1 MATLIWQLIQHR
13 LFHIDERETTFRRR
27 GFPSVSPIAQSH
39 LESIGRNFLLGYH
52 AAVDT
57 DMFNSLTNSLDQ
69 VHSEYLGFAY
79 EGAAMG
85 LGLLDALSM
94 IGNRSRWKEFVD
106 GPGQPHKY
114 VVHVGLG
121 WVVARLPW
129 LRSRPE
135 KFISNFDP
143 LLKWLVLDGYG
154 FHEGYFYWKKWG
166 PETGRRPKL
175 SGYAARAFDQ
185 GLGRC
190 LWFVSCADV
199 VRAADLV
206 NRFEPDRQRDLWS
219 GVGLAC
225 AYAGKP
231 TAEEIESLMRS
242 AGSHVLHFRQ
252 GITFGAEARELAGI
266 PIEHT
271 ERTCQV
277 ACGMSAAEAARLTYT
292 AIPPITTDSSIVPAY
307 ETWRSQI
314 RDLLTEEIPSC
325 L

>member
-1 MATLIWQLIQHR
+1 MSKNFWQPLR
-13 LFHIDERETTFRRR
+13 KPLFHINESETTFRRR
-27 GFPSVSPIAQSH
+27 GFPSGSLIAQSH
-39 LESIGRNFLLGYH
+39 LEDIGRNFLLGYH
-52 AAVDT
+52 VAVDAG
-57 DMFNSLTNSLDQ
+57 FSNSLTESLGQ
-69 VHSEYLGFAY
+69 VGSEYQGFAY

-85 LGLLDALSM
+85 LGLLDALS
-94 IGNRSRWKEFVD
+94 IVGKRSRWKEFVD
-106 GPGQPHKY
+106 GPGEPHKY

-135 KFISNFDP
+135 KFISNLDP

-154 FHEGYFYWKKWG
+154 FHEGYFHWKKWG
-166 PETGRRPKL
+166 PETGRRPNF
-175 SGYAARAFDQ
+175 SGYSARAFDQ

-190 LWFVSCADV
+190 LWFVSCSDA
-199 VRAADLV
+199 VRAARLIEQ
-206 NRFEPDRQRDLWS
+206 FEPDRQRDLWS

-231 TAEEIESLMRS
+231 TVEELESLMES

-252 GITFGAEARELAGI
+252 GVTFGAEARELAGV
-266 PIEHT
+266 PTEHT

-277 ACGMSAAEAARLTYT
+277 ACGMSAADAARLTYV
-292 AIPPITTDSSIVPAY
+292 AIPIKDADSVAVPAY

-314 RDLLTEEIPSC
+314 RDLLAEGIPSC

>member
-1 MATLIWQLIQHR
+1 MSSL
-13 LFHIDERETTFRRR
+13 
-27 GFPSVSPIAQSH
+27 
-39 LESIGRNFLLGYH
+39 
-52 AAVDT
+52 
-57 DMFNSLTNSLDQ
+57 LTNSLAQ
-69 VHSEYLGFAY
+69 VDSEYQGFAY

-94 IGNRSRWKEFVD
+94 IGNWSRWKEFVNR
-106 GPGQPHKY
+106 PGRPHQY

-121 WVVARLPW
+121 WIVARLPW

-135 KFISNFDP
+135 KFISNLDP

-154 FHEGYFYWKKWG
+154 FHEGYFHWKKWG
-166 PETGRRPKL
+166 PESGRRPRF
-175 SGYAARAFDQ
+175 SGYSARAFDQ

-206 NRFEPDRQRDLWS
+206 KRFEADRQADLWS

-231 TAEEIESLMRS
+231 TTEEVESLMLS
-242 AGSHVLHFRQ
+242 AGSYVLHFRQ
-252 GITFGAEARELAGI
+252 GITFGAEARQLAGI
-266 PIEHT
+266 PTEHT
-271 ERTCQV
+271 ERACQA
-277 ACGMSAAEAARLTYT
+277 ACGMSAAEAACLTYT
-292 AIPPITTDSSIVPAY
+292 AIPVTTTDSSAVPAY

>member
-1 MATLIWQLIQHR
+1 MSMSFWEVIR
-13 LFHIDERETTFRRR
+13 KPLFHIDERETSFRRR
-27 GFPSVSPIAQSH
+27 GFPSGSPIVQSH
-39 LESIGRNFLLGYH
+39 LEAIGCNFLLGYH
-52 AAVDT
+52 ASVDT
-57 DMFNSLTNSLDQ
+57 GISQSLTNSLAQ
-69 VHSEYLGFAY
+69 VHSEYQGFAY

-106 GPGQPHKY
+106 GSGQPHKY

-121 WVVARLPW
+121 WVIARLPW

-135 KFISNFDP
+135 KFISNLDP

-154 FHEGYFYWKKWG
+154 FHEGYFHWKKWG

-190 LWFVSCADV
+190 LWFVSCADA
-199 VRAADLV
+199 VRAADLIE
-206 NRFEPDRQRDLWS
+206 RFEPNRQRDLWS

-231 TAEEIESLMRS
+231 SAQDVESLMRS
-242 AGSHVLHFRQ
+242 AGSHVVHFRQ

-266 PIEHT
+266 STEHT
-271 ERTCQV
+271 ERICQI
-277 ACGMSAAEAARLTYT
+277 ACGMTASEAARLTYT

-307 ETWRSQI
+307 EIWRSKI
-314 RDLLTEEIPSC
+314 RDLLAEEIPSC

>member
-1 MATLIWQLIQHR
+1 MNLWDLLR
-13 LFHIDERETTFRRR
+13 NPLFHIDERETTFRRR
-27 GFPSVSPIAQSH
+27 GFPSGSPVAQSH
-39 LESIGRNFLLGYH
+39 LEGIGRSFLRGYH
-52 AAVDT
+52 GAVDSGMSKSMT
-57 DMFNSLTNSLDQ
+57 DSLAQ
-69 VHSEYLGFAY
+69 VGSEYQGFAY

-85 LGLLDALSM
+85 LGLLDVLSF
-94 IGNRSRWKEFVD
+94 GKKFRWKEFVD

-154 FHEGYFYWKKWG
+154 FHEGYFHWKKWG
-166 PETGRRPKL
+166 PDTGRRPKFE
-175 SGYAARAFDQ
+175 GYASRAFDQ

-190 LWFVSCADV
+190 LWFVSCADA
-199 VRAADLV
+199 VRAADLIE
-206 NRFEPDRQRDLWS
+206 RFEPDRQADLWS

-231 TAEEIESLMRS
+231 TAEEVESLMRS
-242 AGSHVLHFRQ
+242 AGSHVIHFRQ

-266 PIEHT
+266 PAEHT
-271 ERTCQV
+271 ERTCQI
-277 ACGMSAAEAARLTYT
+277 ACGMSASEAARLTYT
-292 AIPPITTDSSIVPAY
+292 AIPPTVTDSSIVPAY

-314 RDLLTEEIPSC
+314 RDLLTEGIPSC

>member
-1 MATLIWQLIQHR
+1 MSFNFWKLLR
-13 LFHIDERETTFRRR
+13 DPLFHISESETTFRRR
-27 GFPSVSPIAQSH
+27 GFPSGLPIAQSH
-39 LESIGRNFLLGYH
+39 LEEVGRFFLLGYH
-52 AAVDT
+52 AAVDWGISK
-57 DMFNSLTNSLDQ
+57 SLTESLAQ
-69 VHSEYLGFAY
+69 VDSEYQGFSY

-85 LGLLDALSM
+85 LGLLDALS
-94 IGNRSRWKEFVD
+94 IGKKSRWKTFVD

-135 KFISNFDP
+135 KFISHLDP

-154 FHEGYFYWKKWG
+154 FHEGYFHWKKWS
-166 PETGRRPKL
+166 PESGRRPNF

-190 LWFVSCADV
+190 LWFVSCADA
-199 VRAADLV
+199 VRAANLIE
-206 NRFEPDRQRDLWS
+206 RFEPDRQRDLWS

-231 TAEEIESLMRS
+231 NAEELEFLMRS
-242 AGSHVLHFRQ
+242 AGPHVSHFRQ

-266 PIEHT
+266 PTEHT

-277 ACGMSAAEAARLTYT
+277 ACGMSASEAARMTYA
-292 AIPPITTDSSIVPAY
+292 AIPPITNDSSIVPAY

-314 RDLLTEEIPSC
+314 RELLSEEIPSC